1 MKNKFLEKLKN
12 PQGWFLA
19 VVLIMTLLCMVGS
32 IGVLFLDYENTPFS
46 VLVYA
51 LFAVSAVALGYTVY
65 ALIIVA
71 PKIKGWIID
80 LLNGNNITAKILKN
94 YGFRTVLFSAFSMG
108 MSVLY
113 SLYNGALA
121 LWFHSMWYGA
131 LAVYYITLV
140 FLRSGIVLYHGKR
153 RGKARNAYLEVRKY
167 RNCGWLLVSTISAL
181 SAAILQM
188 VKNGAG
194 FVHAG
199 LTIYVFAA
207 YTFYKVTMSII
218 NIFKANRWDDFTV
231 KAVRCVNLADATV
244 SILAL
249 QTALLLQ
256 FSDGSGMAVAN
267 AVTGM
272 AVCGCVLALGI
283 LMIVR
288 GNRYLKRLKNRGR
301 TEENA

>member
-19 VVLIMTLLCMVGS
+19 VVLIMTLLCIVGS

-108 MSVLY
+108 VSVLY

-256 FSDGSGMAVAN
+256 FSDGSGMAFAN

>member
-1 MKNKFLEKLKN
+1 MKNKLLEKLKN

-51 LFAVSAVALGYTVY
+51 LFAVSAVVLGYTVY

-256 FSDGSGMAVAN
+256 FSDGSGMAFAN

-272 AVCGCVLALGI
+272 AVCGCVLALGV

>member
-1 MKNKFLEKLKN
+1 MKNKFIQKLKN

-19 VVLIMTLLCMVGS
+19 AVLLITLLCMVGS
-32 IGVLFLDYENTPFS
+32 IGVLFFDYENTPLS

-51 LFAVSAVALGYTVY
+51 LFALSALSLGYTVY

-71 PKIKGWIID
+71 PQIKGWIID
-80 LLNGNNITAKILKN
+80 LLNKNNITAKILKN
-94 YGFRTVLFSAFSMG
+94 YGFRTVLFSAFSMVI
-108 MSVLY
+108 SVLY
-113 SLYNGALA
+113 SLYNGVLA

-153 RGKARNAYLEVRKY
+153 RGKARNTYVEVRKY

-207 YTFYKVTMSII
+207 YTCYKVTMSII

-256 FSDGSGMAVAN
+256 FSDGSGMAFAN

-272 AVCGCVLALGI
+272 AVCGCVLALGV
-283 LMIVR
+283 LMIAR
-288 GNRYLKRLKNRGR
+288 GNRYLKRLKDRGR
-301 TEENA
+301 TEEDA